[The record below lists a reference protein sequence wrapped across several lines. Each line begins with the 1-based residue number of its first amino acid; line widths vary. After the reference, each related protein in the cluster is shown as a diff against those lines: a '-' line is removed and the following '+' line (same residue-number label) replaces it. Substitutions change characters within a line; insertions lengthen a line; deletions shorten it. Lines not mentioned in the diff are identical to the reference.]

1 MKRALEFCRDNP
13 LFVGFVLLAL
23 ASRLLFWTYTGRT
36 WEDALITL
44 TPARNAWEG
53 FGLTHHASEPRV
65 HSFTSPISILIPL
78 VGEAVAQGLMLQKAV
93 SLLAA
98 IPTIYYAYRIGKT
111 LSFSTGAQ
119 VLVLGYLALDHHQVF
134 FGMAGMETQ
143 VVVAV
148 ALANAYY
155 LLTAQ
160 WWKLGFACGA
170 GLLSRPEFVF
180 WLPIVGLTVLVLD
193 WRAVHKVVLGTI
205 LVAAPWFVFATA
217 YYGSPIPHTIV
228 AKSQSFEFVTGRFG
242 WNAPVKYFLNSWKHF
257 SPFWQTVFT
266 IETPVP
272 DLVLK
277 VAVFLLVALFA
288 LGIVRSLAEDRRVGV
303 LAAFVLVF
311 LAHRASTL
319 IPTYYMWYL
328 PPFTALAAIVAA
340 FGLSWLGRLPGIAV
354 GGALA
359 LAYAIPL
366 PLALPIER
374 DLQNK
379 IEDGVRTT
387 VGRELDRLME
397 PGDTAAMEPLGYAG
411 WFARNKTIY
420 DFPGLSSPI
429 AVAAVKGMRP
439 HATLARM
446 IDVLKPTFI
455 VLRPHDLPELQER
468 FPETFA
474 LYREVRRIGGS
485 PPELE
490 NMGLRHGTVDALFFV
505 YERIAK

>member
-1 MKRALEFCRDNP
+1 
-13 LFVGFVLLAL
+13 
-23 ASRLLFWTYTGRT
+23 
-36 WEDALITL
+36 
-44 TPARNAWEG
+44 
-53 FGLTHHASEPRV
+53 
-65 HSFTSPISILIPL
+65 
-78 VGEAVAQGLMLQKAV
+78 
-93 SLLAA
+93 
-98 IPTIYYAYRIGKT
+98 
-111 LSFSTGAQ
+111 
-119 VLVLGYLALDHHQVF
+119 
-134 FGMAGMETQ
+134 
-143 VVVAV
+143 
-148 ALANAYY
+148 
-155 LLTAQ
+155 
-160 WWKLGFACGA
+160 
-170 GLLSRPEFVF
+170 
-180 WLPIVGLTVLVLD
+180 
-193 WRAVHKVVLGTI
+193 
-205 LVAAPWFVFATA
+205 
-217 YYGSPIPHTIV
+217 
-228 AKSQSFEFVTGRFG
+228 
-242 WNAPVKYFLNSWKHF
+242 
-257 SPFWQTVFT
+257 
-266 IETPVP
+266 
-272 DLVLK
+272 
-277 VAVFLLVALFA
+277 
-288 LGIVRSLAEDRRVGV
+288 
-303 LAAFVLVF
+303 
-311 LAHRASTL
+311 
-319 IPTYYMWYL
+319 MWYL